1 MKQIRSPKENLRNM
15 KILPLKNNG
24 NIPASIIYLFNE
36 NDGMDA
42 LSVEKHIQNDIIK
55 HVLT

>member
-1 MKQIRSPKENLRNM
+1 MKQIHCPKENLRNM

-24 NIPASIIYLFNE
+24 NILPSIIYLFIE
-36 NDGMDA
+36 NDGIDA
-42 LSVEKHIQNDIIK
+42 SSVEKHIQNDIIK

>member
-24 NIPASIIYLFNE
+24 NILASIIYLFIE
-36 NDGMDA
+36 NDGIDA
-42 LSVEKHIQNDIIK
+42 LSVEKHIQN
-55 HVLT
+55 